1 MLTTFLLVACFLAG
15 DPTPPANEEL
25 KLDVRRLVKQLD
37 ADQLAE
43 REAAEQS
50 LLEKGPAALDF
61 LPQVDDKTSPEVG
74 GRLTR
79 IRQKLQQAM
88 AEAAVKPSL
97 ITLKDD
103 AMPLSKVIAAL
114 AEQSGNKI
122 ADRREQFGQPPGDP
136 KLKVAFAK
144 TPFWQALDETLD
156 QAGLALYPFG
166 EGPGVNI
173 VGKSEKQLPLGK
185 AASYSGPFRFLPTQ
199 AMAIRELRSDAPP
212 SLRIS
217 VETAWEPRLKPI
229 AIRQKMQNLEAMD
242 DRGQALKIDAEAD
255 LEVPVDGSRTAI
267 ELVLPFAA
275 PPREVKEIACIKG
288 KLSAIIPG
296 KVETFSFDNLLKA
309 KNVQK
314 RIAGVAV
321 TLESVQ
327 QNNEA
332 WEIRIRVKFE
342 EAGDALASHRGWIFQ
357 NEAFLEGPDGKPIA
371 YDTFETTRQ
380 TKDEVGLAYLFS
392 LEKPP
397 EKLKFTYKTPAALF
411 APTFE
416 YELKNIKL
424 P

>member
-1 MLTTFLLVACFLAG
+1 MFTTMLLAACFLSG

-25 KLDVRRLVKQLD
+25 KLDVRRAVRKLD

-50 LLEKGPAALDF
+50 LLDKGPAALDY
-61 LPQVDDKTSPEVG
+61 LPEIDDKTSPEVRV
-74 GRLTR
+74 RLTR
-79 IRQKLQQAM
+79 VRQKLQQAL

-103 AMPLSKVIAAL
+103 ALPLSKALAAL

-122 ADRREQFGQPPGDP
+122 EDRRERFGQPAGDP
-136 KLKVAFAK
+136 AIKADFEK
-144 TPFWQALDETLD
+144 TPFWQALDQVLD
-156 QAGLALYPFG
+156 RAGLTLYPFA
-166 EGPGVNI
+166 EGAGLNV
-173 VGKSEKQLPLGK
+173 VAKGEKQMPLGQT
-185 AASYSGPFRFLPTQ
+185 ASYAGPFRFLPTQ
-199 AMAIRELRSDAPP
+199 AATTRELRTDAAS

-229 AIRQKMQNLEAMD
+229 ALKQKLADIEAVD
-242 DRGQALKIDAEAD
+242 DKGNRLQIDAEGD
-255 LEVPVDGSRTAI
+255 LEVPVDSGRAAV

-275 PPREVKEIACIKG
+275 PPREAKEIASIKG
-288 KLSAIIPG
+288 KLSAIVPG
-296 KVETFSFDNLLKA
+296 KVETFRFEDLLKA
-309 KNVQK
+309 KNAQK
-314 RIAGVAV
+314 RIAGATV
-321 TLESVQ
+321 TLEGVR

-332 WEIRIRVKFE
+332 WEVRIRVKFD

-357 NEAFLEGPDGKPIA
+357 NEAYMEDADGKPIA
-371 YDTFETTRQ
+371 FDAYETTRQ
-380 TKDEVGLAYLFS
+380 AKDEVGLAYIFA

-397 EKLKFTYKTPAALF
+397 EKLKFIYKTPAALF

-416 YELKNIKL
+416 YELKSIKL